1 MEKVINEYDLDGY
14 VEYLENLFNEF
25 LENAHKNIENDNKA
39 AGIRARKAS
48 LDLTKGLKQY
58 RKYTLDRDK
67 AIGKKSR

>member
-39 AGIRARKAS
+39 AGTRARRIS
-48 LDLTKGLKQY
+48 LDLDKGLKQY

-67 AIGKKSR
+67 TLGRKSK